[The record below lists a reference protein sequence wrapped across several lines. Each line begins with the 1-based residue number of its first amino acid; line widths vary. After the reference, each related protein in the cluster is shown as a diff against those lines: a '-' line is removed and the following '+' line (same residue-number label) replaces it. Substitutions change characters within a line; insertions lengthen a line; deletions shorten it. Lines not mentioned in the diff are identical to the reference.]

1 MSETRADSTL
11 SPEAERTLAAV
22 LDVLVPPRD
31 DVGLSGAGTLGV
43 GGRIEEGLRERPELR
58 APLAAGLAA
67 AGEEARGRGA
77 ASFAVLPEAQR
88 SAVLEAIATRVP
100 GFLGLL
106 TFLAYSAYY
115 QEPRV
120 LEALGLEA
128 RPPFPDGHEV
138 PPTDFAIL
146 DPVRR
151 RAAMY
156 RKP

>member
-1 MSETRADSTL
+1 MSETRASSRL
-11 SPEAERTLAAV
+11 SPEAGRTLASV

-31 DVGLSGAGTLGV
+31 DVGLPGAGTLGV

-67 AGEEARGRGA
+67 AEEEARGRGA
-77 ASFAVLPEAQR
+77 AAFAALPDPER
-88 SAVLEAIATRVP
+88 PAVLEALATRVP

-106 TFLAYSAYY
+106 TFLAYGAYY

-128 RPPFPDGHEV
+128 RPPFPEGHEI

-146 DPVRR
+146 EPVRR